1 MISDFADE
9 ICQALIYG
17 RTKGEI
23 YVSRGENVL
32 YLTTYTAKYPELPT
46 YTKRIRSYYNA
57 ILRNINTKNIK
68 TFIMS

>member
-1 MISDFADE
+1 MFGINKKLRN
-9 ICQALIYG
+9 QAFIYG

-46 YTKRIRSYYNA
+46 YTNRIRSYYNA
-57 ILRNINTKNIK
+57 ILRNINTKK
-68 TFIMS
+68 H